1 MMKLRPFDRFLLAL
15 CLLLVVFAGLMAL
28 LVGAGALQT
37 AFVQMF
43 NLCMAHWYNRLVLCL
58 VSLAFAL
65 CAVRVLI
72 SLSAPGEGRV
82 ETVTLKTTENGQI
95 NLSLEALDTLVQK
108 SVRGHAAVREVRSAE
123 AVGEHGEVRISL
135 RLGLVHDAVVP
146 EVCQAVQAAV
156 REYVQQKAGLNV
168 AEVEILVY
176 QVGAG
181 TLARVD

>member
-1 MMKLRPFDRFLLAL
+1 MRCPR
-15 CLLLVVFAGLMAL
+15 
-28 LVGAGALQT
+28 
-37 AFVQMF
+37 
-43 NLCMAHWYNRLVLCL
+43 AHLP
-58 VSLAFAL
+58 
-65 CAVRVLI
+65 VR
-72 SLSAPGEGRV
+72 A
-82 ETVTLKTTENGQI
+82 QI